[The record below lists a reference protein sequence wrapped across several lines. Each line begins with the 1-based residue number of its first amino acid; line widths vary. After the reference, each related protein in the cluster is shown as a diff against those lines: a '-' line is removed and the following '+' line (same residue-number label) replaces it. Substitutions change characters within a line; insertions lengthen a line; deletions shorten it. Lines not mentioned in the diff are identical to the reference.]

1 MPASEGKHAR
11 SHNHRKI
18 LPDDSNRDDSDSAD
32 IAVAGRPGSTAA
44 HNGQLAMQSA
54 LPDIPLRTDKRPK
67 LMYKEVPVKKARL
80 RKKNANLWNSSI
92 FHLFQYAGIN
102 Q

>member
-11 SHNHRKI
+11 SRNHRKI
-18 LPDDSNRDDSDSAD
+18 LPDDSNRDDSDPAD
-32 IAVAGRPGSTAA
+32 IAAAGTSDPTAA
-44 HNGQLAMQSA
+44 HNDQLAMQSA
-54 LPDIPLRTDKRPK
+54 LPDILLGTDKRPK
-67 LMYKEVPVKKARL
+67 PMYKEVPVKKARL
-80 RKKNANLWNSSI
+80 RKKNANLWNSSV